1 MKEIE
6 IIPIP
11 IIDKDKEFLDEFLKS
26 QRIFQHYIIDLF
38 RLPEELDTGQ
48 KRLVKQNELAKNR
61 FELMDL

>member
-26 QRIFQHYIIDLF
+26 QRIFQHYINDLF
-38 RLPEELDTGQ
+38 RLPEELITGQ
-48 KRLVKQNELAKNR
+48 RI
-61 FELMDL
+61 DLN